1 MVNFGLNSASILGI
15 FLAVAGAGLYFMRTI
30 RPELSRDHDI
40 FFAAVGL
47 VCGAILLWSG
57 WRLDPILQLS
67 QFLLTGSA
75 IFFAFEAIRLRG
87 IATEQARRNTPI
99 VDDERPVSRVYRE
112 AKLDDRDYYEEPT
125 YPKKRLKGT
134 RDARPTRR
142 SDYEAEEQRPT
153 PTSRRSREPYNEPYE
168 DRSRKSRRSRPSS
181 PPLERYGTTYEDWEA
196 NQEGYGEPPT
206 PPVSRSRRPRPTP
219 EADMPPSRPSRR
231 SRPSRDSRP
240 RSEEIEATPVD
251 YVDYQPVE
259 DIDAPSDVAERFGT
273 SYDDSE
279 EDTYPETYEDERV
292 GEGTGYEDEY
302 DDYEPEDDRGIAP
315 ERDRGRPSSFDY

>member
-87 IATEQARRNTPI
+87 IATEQARRSTPI
-99 VDDERPVSRVYRE
+99 VDDDRPVSRVYRE
-112 AKLDDRDYYEEPT
+112 AKLDDRDYYEEST
-125 YPKKRLKGT
+125 YPKKRLIGT
-134 RDARPTRR
+134 RDTRPTRR
-142 SDYEAEEQRPT
+142 SDYEAEERRPT
-153 PTSRRSREPYNEPYE
+153 PTSRRSRDAYE
-168 DRSRKSRRSRPSS
+168 DRSRSPRRSRPSS
-181 PPLERYGTTYEDWEA
+181 PPLERYGETYEDWEA
-196 NQEGYGEPPT
+196 NRGGYDEPPA
-206 PPVSRSRRPRPTP
+206 PSSRPRRPRPTP
-219 EADMPPSRPSRR
+219 EADMPPSRPSRSRR
-231 SRPSRDSRP
+231 SRPSRDYPSRP
-240 RSEEIEATPVD
+240 EEIEATPVD

-259 DIDAPSDVAERFGT
+259 DIEAPSDVAERFGT
-273 SYDDSE
+273 SYDDRE
-279 EDTYPETYEDERV
+279 EDTYTDTYEDERI
-292 GEGTGYEDEY
+292 GEGTADGYDY
-302 DDYEPEDDRGIAP
+302 DYDEPEDDRDIAP

>member
-87 IATEQARRNTPI
+87 IATEQARRSTPI

-112 AKLDDRDYYEEPT
+112 AKLDDRELYDDPYAT
-125 YPKKRLKGT
+125 RRLKGT
-134 RDARPTRR
+134 RDPRPTRR
-142 SDYEAEEQRPT
+142 SEYEAEERRPS
-153 PTSRRSREPYNEPYE
+153 SRSKRDRASDAYE
-168 DRSRKSRRSRPSS
+168 DRTSKPRRSRPAP
-181 PPLERYGTTYEDWEA
+181 PPLERYGNTYEEWEA
-196 NQEGYGEPPT
+196 SSDSYEEPPT
-206 PPVSRSRRPRPTP
+206 PPSRSRRPRPEP
-219 EADMPPSRPSRR
+219 EADIPPTRPSRR
-231 SRPSRDSRP
+231 RRP
-240 RSEEIEATPVD
+240 RPADVEATPVD
-251 YVDYQPVE
+251 YVDYQPIE
-259 DIDAPSDVAERFGT
+259 DIEDPRDVADRYGT
-273 SYDDSE
+273 PYDDSE
-279 EDTYPETYEDERV
+279 DDDAYAEETVRERDRYPE
-292 GEGTGYEDEY
+292 EGNDPY
-302 DDYEPEDDRGIAP
+302 DDEEDLSEG
-315 ERDRGRPSSFDY
+315 DRGRPSSFDY